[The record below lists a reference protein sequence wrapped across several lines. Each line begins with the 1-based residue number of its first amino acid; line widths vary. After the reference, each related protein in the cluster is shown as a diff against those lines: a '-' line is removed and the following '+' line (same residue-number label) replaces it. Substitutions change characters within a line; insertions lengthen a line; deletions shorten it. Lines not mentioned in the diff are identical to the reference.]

1 MDRVTFPDL
10 INLFGQSAAFEWLQN
25 MEELGQLTS
34 VDAALEPDAR
44 LAKALE
50 AINTINFAE

>member
-10 INLFGQSAAFEWLQN
+10 INLFGQNAAFELLQN

-50 AINTINFAE
+50 AINTINFAA

>member
-10 INLFGQSAAFEWLQN
+10 INLFGQHAAFEWLQN
-25 MEELGQLTS
+25 IEEVGRITS
-34 VDAALEPDAR
+34 VDAALEPDMR